1 MHKDHPNVSIIAGRK
16 RRTQIILRCTYK
28 GDRWEVPAGRD
39 PKAARR
45 KAIAISQDIE
55 QVKMGIKQLNDVR
68 ADSKATTPVKL
79 LLDEWEAHLKA
90 SGVTAYHIAT
100 QIQRA
105 TDLLAAG
112 GIERIGPKSGAKV
125 RDALVRM
132 RDADASAQ
140 TIKHYKQA
148 IGQFERWMVTAQH
161 MPHALI
167 APRLADL
174 KTNVAADRRHRRR
187 AFTKQEFAALLE
199 WLANDQKRCEEARA
213 KGLWGLKQKQM
224 DPAKR
229 SLLYRLGIATMLR
242 AGELRSLTVNSLK
255 LKGDQPHIVLEAK
268 DEKARRGARQPISRQ
283 LADELHSWF
292 AGKTGQLFPGMPN
305 PPAEMIRRDVLAAGL
320 SYRTSDGVL
329 DFHALRHTGG
339 AWLVA
344 AGVNIQIVKQL
355 MRHSTIT
362 LTMDTYGHMMP
373 GDERSAV
380 ENAWEAMPKVSPF
393 VSPFSGQ
400 EVEQTRTTANSEKA
414 EGTP

>member
-1 MHKDHPNVSIIAGRK
+1 MHKDHPNVSIIASRK

-28 GDRWEVPAGRD
+28 GERWEVPAGRD

-148 IGQFERWMVTAQH
+148 IGQFERWLVTAQH
-161 MPHALI
+161 MPHAVI

-174 KTNVAADRRHRRR
+174 KTNVAADRRHRRPHDGDLLVERERRRLAER
-187 AFTKQEFAALLE
+187 AAAHDAGAAAVDHPAAMRRE
-199 WLANDQKRCEEARA
+199 RFVVDREIGPQVGRDGGNDTGPIHGKEGQWFGRERA
-213 KGLWGLKQKQM
+213 PQ
-224 DPAKR
+224 AKR
-229 SLLYRLGIATMLR
+229 SGLVRERSTLGFLPAMISVTTWPVIGASVTPSIAWPHAATRLR
-242 AGELRSLTVNSLK
+242 AR
-255 LKGDQPHIVLEAK
+255 
-268 DEKARRGARQPISRQ
+268 
-283 LADELHSWF
+283 
-292 AGKTGQLFPGMPN
+292 
-305 PPAEMIRRDVLAAGL
+305 
-320 SYRTSDGVL
+320 
-329 DFHALRHTGG
+329 
-339 AWLVA
+339 
-344 AGVNIQIVKQL
+344 
-355 MRHSTIT
+355 
-362 LTMDTYGHMMP
+362 
-373 GDERSAV
+373 
-380 ENAWEAMPKVSPF
+380 PKRPM
-393 VSPFSGQ
+393 
-400 EVEQTRTTANSEKA
+400 
-414 EGTP
+414 